1 MQTRILLL
9 LLLFGIG
16 LPGSL
21 ASQAP
26 LPDISGT
33 WRVQTPDGPQE
44 VVIRADSSASF
55 GDDTVRWRLVADSI
69 HIALGDEWMV
79 YAYKLRGKK
88 RMTLSGGDLEEPME
102 LNRIGPATALAEGVE
117 VPSAPPADRR
127 AMT

>member
-1 MQTRILLL
+1 
-9 LLLFGIG
+9 LLFMFG
-16 LPGSL
+16 LGFPGSL
-21 ASQAP
+21 ASQAT

-55 GDDTVRWRLVADSI
+55 GDDTVRWRLEADSI

-79 YAYKLRGKK
+79 YAYELRGEK

-102 LNRIGPATALAEGVE
+102 LDRIGPATARAAGVE
-117 VPSAPPADRR
+117 IPPPPPADRR
-127 AMT
+127 AIT

>member
-1 MQTRILLL
+1 MLLM
-9 LLLFGIG
+9 LFMFG
-16 LPGSL
+16 LGFPGS
-21 ASQAP
+21 AESQAN

-79 YAYKLRGKK
+79 YGYELRGKK
-88 RMTLSGGDLEEPME
+88 RMILSGGDLEEPME
-102 LNRIGPATALAEGVE
+102 LDRIGAATARAEGVE
-117 VPSAPPADRR
+117 IPPPPPADRR
-127 AMT
+127 AIT

>member
-1 MQTRILLL
+1 ML
-9 LLLFGIG
+9 LLLFMFG
-16 LPGSL
+16 LGFPGSL
-21 ASQAP
+21 ASQAT

-33 WRVQTPDGPQE
+33 WRVETPDGPQE

-79 YAYKLRGKK
+79 YAYELRGKK

-102 LNRIGPATALAEGVE
+102 LDRIGPATARAEGVE
-117 VPSAPPADRR
+117 IPPPPPADRR
-127 AMT
+127 AIT

>member
-1 MQTRILLL
+1 M
-9 LLLFGIG
+9 LLFMFG
-16 LPGSL
+16 LGFPGSL
-21 ASQAP
+21 ASQAT

-44 VVIRADSSASF
+44 LVIRADSSASF
-55 GDDTVRWRLVADSI
+55 GDDTVRWRLEADSI

-102 LNRIGPATALAEGVE
+102 LDRIGPATALAEGVE
-117 VPSAPPADRR
+117 IPLPPPADRR
-127 AMT
+127 AIT